1 MIENINNRQLALQCA
16 TEIVKAQLA
25 SERMN
30 YDDVFEMANHMF
42 HFLENIKEA
51 GANDSRCTD

>member
-1 MIENINNRQLALQCA
+1 MNTDMNNRQLALQMA

-30 YDDVFEMANHMF
+30 HDDVMELANHMY
-42 HFLENIKEA
+42 HFLENIAYNQDQK
-51 GANDSRCTD
+51 